1 MILLRREFIKNKR
14 SILDYFLLIQRNSN
28 RMNVIADTKYT
39 VFLMEDYSMIY
50 KAHEGVLKL
59 PEEVIMDLVQFGPF
73 GSKFAYQELSAIT
86 EVVDMNKV
94 NDIIYRHHMTKQVI
108 DNDFAQMN
116 EQELDNEKLAIVE
129 KSFNKINER
138 EDVLRVIKEA
148 DDQLYERIED
158 SFHAYHHESYVATA
172 EEKYNEA
179 LTKIEKI
186 INKSR

>member
-50 KAHEGVLKL
+50 KAHERVIEL
-59 PEEVIMDLVQFGPF
+59 PEGAIMSLVQFGPF
-73 GSKFAYQELSAIT
+73 RSKFDYQELCAIT
-86 EVVDMNKV
+86 DGVDMNKV
-94 NDIIYRHHMTKQVI
+94 NDMIYRHKTTKQI
-108 DNDFAQMN
+108 IENDFAQLN
-116 EQELDNEKLAIVE
+116 EQELDKEKLAVVE
-129 KSFNKINER
+129 KCFNAINQK
-138 EDVLRVIKEA
+138 EDVLVIIKEA

-158 SFHAYHHESYVATA
+158 SFHAYHYDLYAATA